1 MIRLT
6 PIEAGYLTTDT
17 ANLCEGASGR
27 ATIPVACW
35 IVEHPRGTLIF
46 DTGMHADLVSSSE
59 KLGVLDGVFEVD
71 MKQDL
76 GGQIRAA
83 GFDPA
88 AIDYIVFSHLHFD
101 HSGGTAAIPNGRVV
115 VQQDEWQYVH
125 AMGEQEAAT
134 YAASDYDLGHDVQ
147 EITGLHDI
155 FGDGTVICV
164 PTPGHTAGH
173 QSLRVSLQ
181 TGDVL
186 LVGDCCYWQ
195 RMLDEDLVPPFG
207 FDAALQRESMQH
219 LRNLKRDGVTLY
231 FGHDTDQWQQLAGR
245 SLT

>member
-6 PIEAGYLTTDT
+6 PIEAGFLTTET
-17 ANLCEGASGR
+17 ANLCEGAEGR
-27 ATIPVACW
+27 ITIPVACW
-35 IVEHPRGTLIF
+35 IVEHPKGTVIF
-46 DTGMHADLVSSSE
+46 DTGLHNELVDDTTL
-59 KLGVLDGVFEVD
+59 LGVLAGVFDVS

-76 GGQIRAA
+76 GAQIREA

-115 VQQDEWQYVH
+115 VQRDEWQYVH
-125 AMGEQEAAT
+125 SMGEQEAAT
-134 YAASDYDLGHDVQ
+134 YTASDYDLGHDIQ
-147 EITGLHDI
+147 EVEGLHDI
-155 FGDGTVICV
+155 FGDGAVVCV

-173 QSLRVSLQ
+173 QSLRVRLES
-181 TGDVL
+181 GDVL

-195 RMLDEDLVPPFG
+195 RMLEEDLVPPYG
-207 FDAALQRESMQH
+207 FDHAQQRQSMMRLRELQA
-219 LRNLKRDGVTLY
+219 DGIKLM
-231 FGHDTDQWQQLAGR
+231 FGHDPDQWQQVVGT